1 MTRASQAFPAG
12 PPDGHTS
19 NAALTSAEASAEAAS
34 GLLPAVG
41 AASASPLPLPPTT
54 FHKQAMNAFSTVK
67 KAASKVQSVLEI
79 GVLLACWY
87 ASNILYNIYNKQVC
101 DE

>member
-1 MTRASQAFPAG
+1 MRASQALPAG
-12 PPDGHTS
+12 PADGSRS
-19 NAALTSAEASAEAAS
+19 NAALNNGAEAAS